1 MYCKEANT
9 TLANAMQE
17 SINLI
22 LYIASYV
29 IIRNKEQ
36 EKQMKQ
42 LNKK

>member
-1 MYCKEANT
+1 MYCKESNT

-22 LYIASYV
+22 FYIASYV

-36 EKQMKQ
+36 EKILKQ
-42 LNKK
+42 NKK